1 MRELLISILFV
12 VALIPQQVTFAADDV
27 HYLFNSRGNWIAFR
41 VGKFV
46 YDSGC
51 EWVGWLAWKDADVA
65 TVDGEYLG
73 TIIDGN
79 RLVRF
84 RNHPYKGYPGYPGH
98 AGYSP
103 LPSGASDIVIP
114 KKK

>member
-1 MRELLISILFV
+1 MRKLLISILYAV
-12 VALIPQQVTFAADDV
+12 TLIAQQVTFAADDV
-27 HYLFNSRGNWIAFR
+27 HYLFNSSGNWIAFR
-41 VGKFV
+41 VGEFV
-46 YDSGC
+46 YDSEG

-73 TIIDGN
+73 TIVDGN
-79 RLVRF
+79 RLIRF
-84 RNHPYKGYPGYPGH
+84 RNRPYKGYPGYPGY

-103 LPSGASDIVIP
+103 LPSGASDVVIP